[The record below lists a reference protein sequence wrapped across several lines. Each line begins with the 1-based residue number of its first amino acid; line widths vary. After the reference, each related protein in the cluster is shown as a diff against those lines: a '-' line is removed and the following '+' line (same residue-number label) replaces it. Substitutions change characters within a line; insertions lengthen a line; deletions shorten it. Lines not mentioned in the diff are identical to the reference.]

1 MRPSAAAR
9 VCREIAAENLFE
21 SVCRSDLLADH
32 EGGPERWL
40 EVAEQA

>member
-9 VCREIAAENLFE
+9 VRRELAAKNLLE

-32 EGGPERWL
+32 EGGLERWL
-40 EVAEQA
+40 EVGEQA